1 MVVPLEQTAVVWVTD
16 DDPEGTTDIGNTY
29 IEIDISEQ
37 HLWYII
43 DNDVFVSTPVVTG
56 NNNSSDTPTGTY
68 YINNKAR
75 SVSLVGAD
83 YVSYVDYWM
92 AFIGSSY
99 GIHDASWRSSFGGDI
114 YKGNGSH
121 GCVNTPY
128 DAVKKIYNNVSV
140 GTPVV
145 IHG

>member
-1 MVVPLEQTAVVWVTD
+1 YD
-16 DDPEGTTDIGNTY
+16 
-29 IEIDISEQ
+29 
-37 HLWYII
+37 
-43 DNDVFVSTPVVTG
+43 
-56 NNNSSDTPTGTY
+56 SSDTPKGVY

-75 SVSLVGAD
+75 NINLVGAD
-83 YVSYVDYWM
+83 YVSFVEYWM
-92 AFIGSSY
+92 AFIGGSY
-99 GIHDASWRSSFGGDI
+99 GIHDASWRSSFGGSI

-128 DAVKKIYNNVSV
+128 EAVKKIYNNVSV